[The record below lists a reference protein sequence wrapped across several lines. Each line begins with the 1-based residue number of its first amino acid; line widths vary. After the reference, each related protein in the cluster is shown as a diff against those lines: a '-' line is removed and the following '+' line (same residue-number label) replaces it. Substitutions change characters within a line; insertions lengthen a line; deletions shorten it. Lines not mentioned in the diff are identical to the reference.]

1 MRIFVLFLT
10 YYGCAIYGYFN
21 PVFGVLFFVHL
32 TILRPE
38 SLVWGNPVF
47 GRLHLITA
55 GLSLAGYLIHR
66 QGLERQSEI
75 QDCYQRRYVFWFFA
89 YIVWLYVVTFQAQV
103 SFERSLD
110 KTLDMT
116 KIFALCF
123 LLSKTLNT
131 RERFEHYVWVTAVS
145 FGLLGFWGFLQGL
158 SGNPRLDDLWP
169 GGSSQISAALVLVVP
184 LVLARATDPNLAKP
198 LKLALI
204 VCATAIVLC
213 LIYTSSRGGFLGL
226 VGAGGVFGL
235 LMPKRIKALAL
246 ASVVAAVVMI
256 WQPASYQ
263 ERIASIFAPEEQR
276 DASSQ
281 SRIVLWNIALRIWQD
296 HLIAGVGLNNFSP
309 VKETYVDKVSDLVQ
323 DPIMYNIIFGKE
335 RLPHG
340 VYTGM
345 LAESGLVGLG
355 LFLCIVLRSLVFRVP
370 LAFAMDARFANLYLQ
385 LRGAQAGLVG
395 FLVASLFADLQ
406 YIEFFYVHLFFI
418 GALRAYAN
426 RIGELERDKEPSATA
441 PESRTVLQFAHQPS

>member
-10 YYGCAIYGYFN
+10 YYGCALYGYFN
-21 PVFGVLFFVHL
+21 PVLGVLFFVHI

-38 SLVWGNPVF
+38 SLVWGNPAF

-55 GLSLAGYLIHR
+55 SLSLGGYLIHR
-66 QGLERQSEI
+66 ETLKRQSQVE
-75 QDCYQRRYVFWFFA
+75 DRYQTRYAYLFLV
-89 YIVWLYVVTFQAQV
+89 YIVWLYVVTFLAEA
-103 SFERSLD
+103 SFERSLE

-123 LLSKTLNT
+123 LLTKTLT
-131 RERFEHYVWVTAVS
+131 TKERFEQYVLVISVS
-145 FGLLGFWGFLQGL
+145 FGLLGFWGFLQGV

-169 GGSSQISAALVLVVP
+169 GGSSQISAALVLVIP
-184 LVLARATDPNLAKP
+184 LVLARAMDPKLAKAF
-198 LKLALI
+198 KLGLI
-204 VCATAIVLC
+204 GCAAAIVLC
-213 LIYTSSRGGFLGL
+213 LLYTASRGGFLGL
-226 VGAGGVFGL
+226 VGAGGTFFL
-235 LMPKRIKALAL
+235 LMRQRTKALIFSA
-246 ASVVAAVVMI
+246 AVAAAVVI
-256 WQPASYQ
+256 WQPETYR
-263 ERIASIFAPEEQR
+263 ERIATIFVPEEQR

-296 HLIAGVGLNNFSP
+296 HMIAGVGLNNFSP

-323 DPIMYNIIFGKE
+323 DPVMYNIIFGKE

-345 LAESGLVGLG
+345 LAESGLVGLV

-370 LAFAMDARFANLYLQ
+370 SAFTLDERFRNLHFQ
-385 LRGAQAGLVG
+385 MRGAQAGLVG
-395 FLVASLFADLQ
+395 FLIAGLFADLQ

-426 RIGELERDKEPSATA
+426 RIGELEREKGAQTLT
-441 PESRTVLQFAHQPS
+441 PESRTILQLAHESG